1 MGCSP
6 LVDANRRLLSAI
18 ETPPD
23 SGLEDRLDE
32 VAATVWTLEHEIP
45 ADPGACCRLRQ
56 KLRRLERE
64 ADDRRAVEIERAR
77 HAVESYGR
85 RLERI

>member
-6 LVDANRRLLSAI
+6 LVDANRRLLAAI

-23 SGLEDRLDE
+23 SGLEDRLDD
-32 VAATVWTLEHEIP
+32 VAATVWALEHDIP
-45 ADPGACCRLRQ
+45 ADPGTCRRLCQ

-64 ADDRRAVEIERAR
+64 ACDRRGAEIRRAR
-77 HAVESYGR
+77 RALESYGQ

>member
-6 LVDANRRLLSAI
+6 LVDANRRLLAAI

-23 SGLEDRLDE
+23 SGLEDRLDD
-32 VAATVWTLEHEIP
+32 VAATVWTLEHEVP

-64 ADDRRAVEIERAR
+64 ACDRRAAEIERAR
-77 HAVESYGR
+77 RALESYGR
-85 RLERI
+85 RLEAV